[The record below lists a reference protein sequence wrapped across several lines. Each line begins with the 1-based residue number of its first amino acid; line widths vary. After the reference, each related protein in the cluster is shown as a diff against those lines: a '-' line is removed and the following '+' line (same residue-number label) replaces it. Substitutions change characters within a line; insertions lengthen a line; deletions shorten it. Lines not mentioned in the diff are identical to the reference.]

1 MTFKDELKIPS
12 YWKQILTGLI
22 IIEVLFFLLSLF
34 QPIFAV
40 LGVLCVI
47 GFGLFYILF
56 LRSPFIWIC
65 LLIFASSLETYGR
78 IGGGITLFHV
88 VYLVSFL
95 AFLSYLLFTQ
105 SIGNLKL
112 RSPINK
118 LVLLYLL
125 ISFISLLYSPNLE
138 SGIQNLAATFA
149 LFLFFLMIINFVN
162 KSFHYTIITFVL
174 ILTNIFITTLII
186 YQTLKGE
193 YIPGIMDS
201 TVSVA
206 GIKFYRAVGTFQDPN
221 VAAAYLVAGIILA
234 FARLIHAKDSIILK
248 TYFVFGL
255 VISTVGVLITFS
267 RSALIFQFI
276 GMLVVLLFIKNKVLL
291 LSIALIILLVIISV
305 GILSPFGILISE
317 RVSTIFELLNDSS
330 IKVRI
335 LMAISGFHMFLDS
348 PIWGIGYRGFPI
360 LYDYYVQPNL
370 DQNLLYIKECHTLF
384 VTILAELGIVGFSVV
399 FLWFRKVIINCYN
412 AIKIEENNFRKP
424 VLIGSYSLFIGFMIN
439 FLFYGTLFPLFNLFW
454 LNLGLI
460 FSVTLNSDSIQN

>member
-125 ISFISLLYSPNLE
+125 ISFISLSYSPNLE

-149 LFLFFLMIINFVN
+149 LFLFFLMIIN
-162 KSFHYTIITFVL
+162 
-174 ILTNIFITTLII
+174 
-186 YQTLKGE
+186 
-193 YIPGIMDS
+193 
-201 TVSVA
+201 
-206 GIKFYRAVGTFQDPN
+206 
-221 VAAAYLVAGIILA
+221 
-234 FARLIHAKDSIILK
+234 
-248 TYFVFGL
+248 
-255 VISTVGVLITFS
+255 S
-267 RSALIFQFI
+267 R
-276 GMLVVLLFIKNKVLL
+276 
-291 LSIALIILLVIISV
+291 
-305 GILSPFGILISE
+305 
-317 RVSTIFELLNDSS
+317 
-330 IKVRI
+330 
-335 LMAISGFHMFLDS
+335 
-348 PIWGIGYRGFPI
+348 
-360 LYDYYVQPNL
+360 
-370 DQNLLYIKECHTLF
+370 
-384 VTILAELGIVGFSVV
+384 
-399 FLWFRKVIINCYN
+399 
-412 AIKIEENNFRKP
+412 
-424 VLIGSYSLFIGFMIN
+424 
-439 FLFYGTLFPLFNLFW
+439 
-454 LNLGLI
+454 
-460 FSVTLNSDSIQN
+460 